1 MRASEDLL
9 AEKFAELWPH
19 LNERQRRLVAAA
31 EAKALGRGG
40 VTVAARAARLS
51 RPTVHKAVAELAFPP
66 AAEVLVD
73 QGRSRR
79 PGGGRKRAVDKDPEL
94 LVVLESLVDPDSRGD
109 PESPLRWTTKST
121 RHLADALC
129 DLGHHVSHVR
139 VAELLHLLKYS
150 LQANA
155 KTIEGKQHPDRDA
168 QFHYMNDLSKAR
180 LYDHLPVVSVDAKKK
195 ENVGE
200 DPGYKNGGKEWQ
212 PKGRPKK
219 VGVHD
224 FPNDLGKAIPYGVYD
239 VGENA
244 GWVLVGADH
253 DTAAFAVQSLRRW
266 WETMGKA
273 SYPEADRLLICA
285 DAGGSNSYRTRLWK
299 VELAGLATETGLTI
313 TVCHFPPGTSK
324 WNKIEH
330 RLWSMVTMNWRG
342 RPLVSHEVVV
352 ELIGATTSKT
362 GLSVR
367 AELDRGS
374 YPKGIKISD
383 AQLEAAGVH
392 GHDFHGEWNYDLSP
406 LR

>member
-1 MRASEDLL
+1 MAQ
-9 AEKFAELWPH
+9 KFAELWPH
-19 LNERQRRLVAAA
+19 LNERQRRLVVAA

-40 VTVAARAARLS
+40 VTAAARAAGLS
-51 RPTVHKAVAELAFPP
+51 RPTVHKAVAELASPS
-66 AAEVLVD
+66 EVLLGP
-73 QGRSRR
+73 GRSRR
-79 PGGGRKRAVDKDPEL
+79 PGGGRKRAVDRDPEL
-94 LVVLESLVDPDSRGD
+94 MTALESLVDPDSRGD

-121 RHLADALC
+121 RHLADVLG

-139 VAELLHLLKYS
+139 VAEVLHRLKYC
-150 LQANA
+150 LHANA
-155 KTIEGKQHPDRDA
+155 KTVEGKQHADRDA
-168 QFHYMNDLSKAR
+168 QFHYINDLSRSR
-180 LYDHLPVVSVDAKKK
+180 LAEHLPVVSVDAQKK

-212 PKGRPKK
+212 PRGRPEK

-224 FPNDLGKAIPYGVYD
+224 FPNDLGKAIPHGVYD

-273 SYPEADRLLICA
+273 AYPAADKLLICA

-299 VELAGLATETGLTI
+299 VELAGLAAETGLTI

-330 RLWSMVTMNWRG
+330 RLWSMLTLNWPG

-352 ELIGATTSKT
+352 ELIGATTSRT

-383 AQLEAAGVH
+383 AQLVAAGVQQ
-392 GHDFHGEWNYDLSP
+392 HDFHGEWNYDLRP
-406 LR
+406 PR